1 MFDIFYQGNNQSLL
15 KYFPFAKQV
24 KSKDEIKSKTRMFWF
39 VEPNIEI
46 TDLTIFDF
54 EPDQYTNKYNHVWKW
69 SQHSYGGVW
78 LHPRVENKET
88 VWHND
93 IKCKK
98 TFDILHTET
107 PEDYFD
113 NNTTAT
119 HVWCVDPEYVLDNDI
134 NWAPSDFEPNFIH
147 SFHLRGQLEHK
158 YPEVEGGVK
167 LYPRDWQ
174 QADIKYHTFL
184 DANVTY
190 PILYVE
196 DVNDYVQ
203 RDILP
208 DEYVWL
214 IDREHKINVKT
225 VDWVPNPF
233 ENGMLHTF
241 RMPYQLEEKY
251 PMAMGGI
258 RLVPKDW
265 KNAETKI
272 HPACPIEDENYDVFY
287 VDDDEFDAD
296 TYSEYALRSQTDWF
310 WIVDRQHTF
319 TGKLLFVPGS
329 HEQEYIHVFKIPG
342 HLEERYPL
350 QVEDAWDNRCGGVR
364 LVHKQFDITKHKF
377 QKDVVPV
384 RYDIFYTNNLNDYE
398 TFARKSRTKMFWM
411 VDEEHQ
417 INEVFRYVPQSY
429 DKKFIHIFKMP
440 GDLDHKYPS
449 NIKNVSDNRCGGIKL
464 VPVKYNSEERKYF
477 SDNPVGGRNYPIVF
491 KDVMDEYETATEDCW
506 FVSNGIEVDVITWNP
521 PVFEKEFVH
530 IFGSGLV
537 RWVPG
542 EWNGEIKNHEFTP
555 SSNIPIEIE
564 WEKFDTYEQGVE
576 QSTHNWFW
584 VIDKDIDIL
593 EDFDFAFQ
601 PDAFDEGKRHV
612 WQKLNPKTN
621 KQYDYGGI
629 QLCHK
634 SEKSGRPKYL
644 RTPGCMQHEYP
655 VYHIQP
661 DDHKEPLQ
669 GTYERLANQTNTNM
683 FWIVDTF
690 TNLNPDFNFDYYPT
704 QWDIDKLHIFAD
716 EDDNFRNVRLVP
728 TELFKNSKFTNKD
741 IDNNSFDNLKE
752 VRNVASL
759 RPKWPVFELESA
771 DKQTL
776 LSILNNDSPYV
787 WTVDPNVE
795 VNNDILDVGFMPRL
809 TELSNIHCWQKLN
822 STTQKVHAYGG
833 LRLWPT
839 FIDYENLKSDDI
851 RLNKFRNLTYVK
863 EVGSTTKT
871 NDIVY
876 ISYKEPLADKHF
888 NNLQDKLRQI
898 NPKFN
903 LIWVRDIEGIFE
915 AHKVAASRVSSKMFW
930 VVDADAEIKDDFI
943 FDYIPDV
950 YDEDVVHVW
959 ASSNPVT
966 GEEYGYGGVKLFNTE
981 QVREATSWGLDFT
994 TGLSKRFKAM
1004 PQVSCV
1010 TRFNTSE
1017 YDTWRSAFREC
1028 VKLTLK
1034 DDQESKDRLTKWLN
1048 PLPDAD
1054 FSEQAKAGA
1063 TDGRDF
1069 ANKNKMNISELN
1081 MINDY
1086 EWLYEQYNK
1095 TR

>member
-350 QVEDAWDNRCGGVR
+350 QVEDAW
-364 LVHKQFDITKHKF
+364 II
-377 QKDVVPV
+377 VVAV
-384 RYDIFYTNNLNDYE
+384 
-398 TFARKSRTKMFWM
+398 
-411 VDEEHQ
+411 
-417 INEVFRYVPQSY
+417 
-429 DKKFIHIFKMP
+429 
-440 GDLDHKYPS
+440 
-449 NIKNVSDNRCGGIKL
+449 
-464 VPVKYNSEERKYF
+464 
-477 SDNPVGGRNYPIVF
+477 
-491 KDVMDEYETATEDCW
+491 
-506 FVSNGIEVDVITWNP
+506 
-521 PVFEKEFVH
+521 
-530 IFGSGLV
+530 
-537 RWVPG
+537 
-542 EWNGEIKNHEFTP
+542 
-555 SSNIPIEIE
+555 
-564 WEKFDTYEQGVE
+564 
-576 QSTHNWFW
+576 
-584 VIDKDIDIL
+584 
-593 EDFDFAFQ
+593 
-601 PDAFDEGKRHV
+601 
-612 WQKLNPKTN
+612 
-621 KQYDYGGI
+621 
-629 QLCHK
+629 
-634 SEKSGRPKYL
+634 
-644 RTPGCMQHEYP
+644 
-655 VYHIQP
+655 
-661 DDHKEPLQ
+661 
-669 GTYERLANQTNTNM
+669 
-683 FWIVDTF
+683 
-690 TNLNPDFNFDYYPT
+690 
-704 QWDIDKLHIFAD
+704 
-716 EDDNFRNVRLVP
+716 
-728 TELFKNSKFTNKD
+728 
-741 IDNNSFDNLKE
+741 
-752 VRNVASL
+752 
-759 RPKWPVFELESA
+759 
-771 DKQTL
+771 
-776 LSILNNDSPYV
+776 
-787 WTVDPNVE
+787 
-795 VNNDILDVGFMPRL
+795 
-809 TELSNIHCWQKLN
+809 
-822 STTQKVHAYGG
+822 
-833 LRLWPT
+833 
-839 FIDYENLKSDDI
+839 
-851 RLNKFRNLTYVK
+851 
-863 EVGSTTKT
+863 
-871 NDIVY
+871 
-876 ISYKEPLADKHF
+876 
-888 NNLQDKLRQI
+888 
-898 NPKFN
+898 
-903 LIWVRDIEGIFE
+903 
-915 AHKVAASRVSSKMFW
+915 
-930 VVDADAEIKDDFI
+930 
-943 FDYIPDV
+943 
-950 YDEDVVHVW
+950 
-959 ASSNPVT
+959 
-966 GEEYGYGGVKLFNTE
+966 
-981 QVREATSWGLDFT
+981 
-994 TGLSKRFKAM
+994 
-1004 PQVSCV
+1004 
-1010 TRFNTSE
+1010 
-1017 YDTWRSAFREC
+1017 
-1028 VKLTLK
+1028 
-1034 DDQESKDRLTKWLN
+1034 
-1048 PLPDAD
+1048 
-1054 FSEQAKAGA
+1054 
-1063 TDGRDF
+1063 
-1069 ANKNKMNISELN
+1069 
-1081 MINDY
+1081 
-1086 EWLYEQYNK
+1086 
-1095 TR
+1095 